1 MPHSS
6 LVALLLAVLILL
18 PVIDPSAAQEPAAP
32 EATES
37 TDEATTTPQPTAPP
51 PPEVPYDD
59 RLIRLSEIVGSV
71 HYLQALCRT
80 EPASDADDNQ
90 EAASSS
96 DESDW
101 RALMEQLIAAEAPEA
116 ARSARLTAAFNRGY
130 RSFASVYTRCTP
142 SAEAARARYRS
153 EGATLASEIIARFGN

>member
-1 MPHSS
+1 MLHPS
-6 LVALLLAVLILL
+6 LVALLLAVLLSL
-18 PVIDPSAAQEPAAP
+18 PVIEPGAAQEPAAP
-32 EATES
+32 DAMES
-37 TDEATTTPQPTAPP
+37 TDESTTTPQPAA

-71 HYLQALCRT
+71 HYLQTLCRT
-80 EPASDADDNQ
+80 EPASDADDGQ

-96 DESDW
+96 DVSDW
-101 RALMEQLIAAEAPEA
+101 RDLMEQLIAAEAPEA